1 MTYKLTMAYD
11 GTNYHG
17 WQRQKNGIT
26 VQEVMENVLSEMF
39 GVPTVVTGCS
49 RTDAGVHARVY
60 VCSFS
65 GETTIPSDKIPFV
78 LNTMLPDDIRAYE
91 CTVMH
96 DGFNARFETVSKA
109 YEYKILNRCFH
120 DPLLRNYAWHY
131 PVKLDVEKMKEAA
144 SIIRGKHDFASF
156 CAAGSVVKS
165 TVRNVTDLTVSIEG
179 DIITVRAEAD
189 GFLYNMVRIITG
201 TLVYVGNGKLM
212 VQDIEN
218 LINKKDRRLLGIT
231 APPQGLSLVEVNYEQ
246 TKNN

>member
-26 VQEVMENVLSEMF
+26 VQEVMEDVLGKMF
-39 GVPTVVTGCS
+39 GVPTAVTGCS
-49 RTDAGVHARVY
+49 RTDAGVHAKVY

-91 CTVMH
+91 CVVMH
-96 DGFNARFETVSKA
+96 DSFNARFETVSKA

-131 PVKLDVEKMKEAA
+131 PVKLDIEKMKKAA
-144 SIIRGKHDFASF
+144 EIIRGKHDFASF

-165 TVRNVTDLTVSIEG
+165 TVRNVTDLTVNSDG
-179 DIITVRAEAD
+179 DVITVRAEAD

-201 TLVYVGNGKLM
+201 TLVYVGNGKLQ
-212 VQDIEN
+212 VEDIEN

-231 APPQGLSLVEVNYEQ
+231 APPQGLSLVEVNYE
-246 TKNN
+246 